1 MMNFGMSPEARYM
14 SFIQP
19 HPSADFKVGYFGNYF
34 CFLPSLPKRLLC
46 LPELLAGT
54 SLLQ

>member
-1 MMNFGMSPEARYM
+1 MMNFGMSPEAR

-19 HPSADFKVGYFGNYF
+19 HPSADFNVGYFGNYF

-46 LPELLAGT
+46 LQELLAGT